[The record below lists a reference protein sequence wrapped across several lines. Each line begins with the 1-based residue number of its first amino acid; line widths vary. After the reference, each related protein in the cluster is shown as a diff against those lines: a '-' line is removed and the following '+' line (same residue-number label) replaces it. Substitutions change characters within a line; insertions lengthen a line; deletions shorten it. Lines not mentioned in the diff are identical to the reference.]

1 MVLSV
6 KNKKTKDTIK
16 TCLPI
21 IYAYICIYVFVLSD
35 PTQELDSI

>member
-1 MVLSV
+1 MDLSV
-6 KNKKTKDTIK
+6 ENKKTKDANK

-21 IYAYICIYVFVLSD
+21 IYAYIYVFVLCD